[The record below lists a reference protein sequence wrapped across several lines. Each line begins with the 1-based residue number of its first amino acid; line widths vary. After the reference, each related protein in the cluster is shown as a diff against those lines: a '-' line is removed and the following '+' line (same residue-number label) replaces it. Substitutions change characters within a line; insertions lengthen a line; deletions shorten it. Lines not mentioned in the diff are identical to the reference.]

1 MLFNRGRPAISAPV
15 IRKGGEVVQLQGKKQ
30 ALIGASAESWI
41 YGSLVFGL
49 FGILSPMWQ
58 DMFNASAATTGAL
71 MTLALFTM
79 GAFNYLA
86 GKISDKKGSKF
97 TITIGITLAAI
108 SIFGFS
114 IAKNMFILFPAGL
127 LLGASGAMVFGPG
140 LTCVQ
145 KWWPPEKAGM
155 VSGIYNLCFGI
166 AAAIMVP
173 IYRGLLSNLGYSTAL
188 LIIAAGI
195 LVLGLFFSLFTASP
209 MQSLGAHPKGI
220 PSGMPSFSVKEATSS
235 TSFKL
240 LWLIWGLAGTAGIG
254 LVMHVVKLAT
264 TQGFTVAQGA
274 MLLIFFNLFNGL
286 IRIVVGP
293 LADKVKPQ
301 LLMWPVFALGGIACL
316 FLTSI
321 SNFNL
326 YIVAL
331 SIIGMT
337 TGIVF
342 TVIPVLVRKYFGIRN
357 YGAIFGLV
365 FTSYC
370 FFSAFFG
377 PFVGGLISK
386 TSYMPATIM
395 FGIFLILAAILAIV
409 VKPPQQQGFTSRPIQ
424 ANDGISD
431 KSPGC
436 DIK

>member
-1 MLFNRGRPAISAPV
+1 MRTN
-15 IRKGGEVVQLQGKKQ
+15 GKTQ
-30 ALIGASAESWI
+30 ALFGASAVSWI

-49 FGILSPMWQ
+49 FGILSPIWQ
-58 DMFNASAATTGAL
+58 DMFSTSAAVTGLL

-79 GAFNYLA
+79 GAVNYPAGRLA
-86 GKISDKKGSKF
+86 DSTGSKF
-97 TITIGITLAAI
+97 TITIGIVLAAI
-108 SIFGFS
+108 AIFGFS
-114 IAKNMFILFPAGL
+114 VAKSMAILFPAGL

-145 KWWPPEKAGM
+145 KWWPPQKAGM

-166 AAAIMVP
+166 AAAVMVP
-173 IYRGLLSNLGYSTAL
+173 IYRALLNGLGYSSAL

-195 LVLGLFFSLFTASP
+195 LVLGFFFSLFTSSP
-209 MQSLGAHPKGI
+209 VRVGVPAGAPPGLGVPAGGLP
-220 PSGMPSFSVKEATSS
+220 PGMPVSMPAFSVKEATAT
-235 TSFKL
+235 TSFKT

-254 LVMHVVKLAT
+254 LVMHVVKLAGA
-264 TQGFTVAQGA
+264 QGFSVAQGA
-274 MLLIFFNLFNGL
+274 LLLIFFNLFNGL

-301 LLMWPVFALGGIACL
+301 LLMWPVFILGGAACI

-321 SNFNL
+321 TSFGL
-326 YIVAL
+326 AVVAL

-342 TVIPVLVRKYFGIRN
+342 TLVPVLLRKYFGVRH

-370 FFSAFFG
+370 FFSALFG
-377 PFVGGLISK
+377 PFVGGLIISK
-386 TSYMPATIM
+386 ASYRPATVL
-395 FGIFLILAAILAIV
+395 FGAFLILAALLAIR
-409 VKPPQQQGFTSRPIQ
+409 VKAPQQQASASQTGAPIDRGQ
-424 ANDGISD
+424 GGLGI
-431 KSPGC
+431 G
-436 DIK
+436 

>member
-1 MLFNRGRPAISAPV
+1 M
-15 IRKGGEVVQLQGKKQ
+15 QLSGNKQ

-58 DMFNASAATTGAL
+58 EMFSASAAATGLL

-86 GKISDKKGSKF
+86 GRLADKKGSRF
-97 TITIGITLAAI
+97 TITIGITLAAVAV
-108 SIFGFS
+108 FGFS
-114 IAKNMFILFPAGL
+114 IAKGLAVLFPAGL
-127 LLGASGAMVFGPG
+127 LLGASGSMVFGPG

-145 KWWPPEKAGM
+145 KWFPPQKAGM

-166 AAAIMVP
+166 AAAVMVP
-173 IYRGLLSNLGYSTAL
+173 IYRALLTQLGYQTAL
-188 LIIAAGI
+188 TVIAAGI
-195 LVLGLFFSLFTASP
+195 LLLGLVFSLFTASP
-209 MQSLGAHPKGI
+209 VKAAPQPGAGNGP
-220 PSGMPSFSVKEATSS
+220 PAGMPPHMPAFTVKEATA
-235 TSFKL
+235 TASFKM

-254 LVMHVVKLAT
+254 LVMHVVKLSAA
-264 TQGFTVAQGA
+264 QGFTASQGA
-274 MLLIFFNLFNGL
+274 TLLIFFNLFNGL

-301 LLMWPVFALGGIACL
+301 LLMWPVFLLGGVACFL
-316 FLTSI
+316 LTSI
-321 SNFNL
+321 TGFGL
-326 YIVAL
+326 AVVAL

-342 TVIPVLVRKYFGIRN
+342 TVTPVLVRKYFGVRF

-370 FFSAFFG
+370 FFSSLFG
-377 PFVGGLISK
+377 PFIGGLISK
-386 TSYMPATIM
+386 TSYTPATVL
-395 FGIFLILAAILAIV
+395 FGVFLLLAAALSFV
-409 VKPPQQQGFTSRPIQ
+409 VKAPRAAEKKQEQPDAAP
-424 ANDGISD
+424 AVND
-431 KSPGC
+431 
-436 DIK
+436 

>member
-1 MLFNRGRPAISAPV
+1 M
-15 IRKGGEVVQLQGKKQ
+15 QLNGKKQ
-30 ALIGASAESWI
+30 ALFGASAESWI

-58 DMFNASAATTGAL
+58 EMFSASAATTGLL

-79 GAFNYLA
+79 GAFNYMA
-86 GKISDKKGSKF
+86 GKLADKKGSKF
-97 TITIGITLAAI
+97 TITIGILLAAVA
-108 SIFGFS
+108 IFGFS
-114 IAKNMFILFPAGL
+114 CANGMAILFPAGL
-127 LLGASGAMVFGPG
+127 LLGASGSMVFGPG

-145 KWWPPEKAGM
+145 KWYPPQKAGM

-173 IYRGLLSNLGYSTAL
+173 IYRALLTGFGYHTAL
-188 LIIAAGI
+188 MIIAAGI
-195 LVLGLFFSLFTASP
+195 LLLGLFFSLFTASP
-209 MQSLGAHPKGI
+209 AKSGAPAPGA
-220 PSGMPSFSVKEATSS
+220 PGAQAGGPPPGMPPGMPVFTVKEATST

-254 LVMHVVKLAT
+254 LVMHVVKLSAS
-264 TQGFTVAQGA
+264 QGFTAAQGA

-301 LLMWPVFALGGIACL
+301 LLMWPVFLLGGIACF

-321 SNFNL
+321 TSFGL
-326 YIVAL
+326 AIAAL

-342 TVIPVLVRKYFGIRN
+342 TVTPVLVRKYFGVRF

-370 FFSAFFG
+370 FFSSLFG

-386 TSYMPATIM
+386 TSYTPATIL
-395 FGIFLILAAILAIV
+395 FGVFLLLAAILSMIIKA
-409 VKPPQQQGFTSRPIQ
+409 PSQPAPIEPTT
-424 ANDGISD
+424 NPNSVE
-431 KSPGC
+431 KE
-436 DIK
+436 